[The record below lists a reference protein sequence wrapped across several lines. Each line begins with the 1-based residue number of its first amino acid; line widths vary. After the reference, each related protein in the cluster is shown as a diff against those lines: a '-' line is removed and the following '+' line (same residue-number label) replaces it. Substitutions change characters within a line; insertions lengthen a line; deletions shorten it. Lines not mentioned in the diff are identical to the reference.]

1 MREVGEEYR
10 QMLDNIKKWM
20 DAKRMAIDSD
30 AHPELLTELRT
41 AQSVEDMTLNKSE
54 YTMDLIHFD

>member
-1 MREVGEEYR
+1 MREVREEYR

-20 DAKRMAIDSD
+20 DAKLMAIDSD
-30 AHPELLTELRT
+30 VHHELLTELRT

>member
-1 MREVGEEYR
+1 
-10 QMLDNIKKWM
+10 MLDNIKKWM

>member
-1 MREVGEEYR
+1 
-10 QMLDNIKKWM
+10 
-20 DAKRMAIDSD
+20 MAIDTD
-30 AHPELLTELRT
+30 AHHELLTELRT

>member
-1 MREVGEEYR
+1 MREVREEYR
-10 QMLDNIKKWM
+10 QMLDNIRNGWM
-20 DAKRMAIDSD
+20 QNVWPLIV
-30 AHPELLTELRT
+30 HHELLTELRT